1 MTDTVMRESRRDDP
15 NATAD
20 IIIKRERS
28 AQTIKTMTKLI
39 KLLLLSGIAL
49 AASLEGVL
57 QVSAQTVDLDA
68 TTCFVLACEKK
79 EQP

>member
-20 IIIKRERS
+20 IIKRERS

-39 KLLLLSGIAL
+39 KLLLLSGIAV

-57 QVSAQTVDLDA
+57 RVSA
-68 TTCFVLACEKK
+68 
-79 EQP
+79 